1 MNERTQNAGGQ
12 DNRRC
17 FIFDLHAVFGLLGGG
32 SFLIFDFG
40 LHLHPRQRDQLVNQ
54 RKASNWVVIILT
66 LLLLAGF
73 IFGVVE
79 MIAWRLGHDSATPA
93 GAGSF
98 TELTT
103 PTASRIL

>member
-1 MNERTQNAGGQ
+1 MNEPTQNAGGQ
-12 DNRRC
+12 DNRRH
-17 FIFDLHAVFGLLGGG
+17 FIVDINTVFGLLGKRY
-32 SFLIFDFG
+32 FLIFYFG
-40 LHLHPRQRDQLVNQ
+40 RHLHPRQRDQLVNQ

-103 PTASRIL
+103 PTASRTL